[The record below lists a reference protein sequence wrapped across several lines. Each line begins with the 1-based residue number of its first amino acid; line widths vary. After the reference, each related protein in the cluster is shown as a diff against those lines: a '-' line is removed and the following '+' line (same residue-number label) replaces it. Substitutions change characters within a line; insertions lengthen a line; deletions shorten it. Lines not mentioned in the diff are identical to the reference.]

1 MKIWKALISMVTA
14 VLAVGLL
21 ASPVAAQS
29 YEGTSIEEGIFFVP
43 ADLEGGSPVDFSVNG
58 LLPNSEITFTLLT
71 TDGDVVADIDV
82 VEVAGAFVLRTD
94 AAGNFNGEVVLPDN
108 IADGLYTLE
117 VDGFFLDGSAFETSV
132 VLSIG
137 SVAATPAAGATTGAA
152 AASNE
157 LALTGSSSLSAAM
170 NGVIIVLLGVV
181 LVFVATRLRSG
192 DAQKVS

>member
-29 YEGTSIEEGIFFVP
+29 YEGTSIEEGIFFIP
-43 ADLEGGSPVDFSVNG
+43 ADLDGGSPVDFSVNG

-117 VDGFFLDGSAFETSV
+117 VDGFSLDGSAFETSV
-132 VLSIG
+132 VLSVG

>member
-117 VDGFFLDGSAFETSV
+117 VDGFSLDGSAFETSV
-132 VLSIG
+132 VLSVG

>member
-29 YEGTSIEEGIFFVP
+29 YEGTSIEEGIFFIP
-43 ADLEGGSPVDFSVNG
+43 ADLDGGSPVDFSVNG

-71 TDGDVVADIDV
+71 TDGDVVADINV

-117 VDGFFLDGSAFETSV
+117 VDGFNLDGSAFETSV
-132 VLSIG
+132 VLSVG

-170 NGVIIVLLGVV
+170 TGVIIVLLGVV

>member
-71 TDGDVVADIDV
+71 TDGDVVADINV

-117 VDGFFLDGSAFETSV
+117 VDGFSLDGSAFETSV
-132 VLSIG
+132 VLSVG

>member
-117 VDGFFLDGSAFETSV
+117 VDGFSLDGSAFETSV

>member
-29 YEGTSIEEGIFFVP
+29 YEGTSIEEGIFFIP
-43 ADLEGGSPVDFSVNG
+43 ADLDGGSPVDFSVNG

-117 VDGFFLDGSAFETSV
+117 VDGFNLDGSAFETSV
-132 VLSIG
+132 VLSVG

>member
-117 VDGFFLDGSAFETSV
+117 VDGFNLDGSAFETSV
-132 VLSIG
+132 VLSVG

>member
-132 VLSIG
+132 VLSVG